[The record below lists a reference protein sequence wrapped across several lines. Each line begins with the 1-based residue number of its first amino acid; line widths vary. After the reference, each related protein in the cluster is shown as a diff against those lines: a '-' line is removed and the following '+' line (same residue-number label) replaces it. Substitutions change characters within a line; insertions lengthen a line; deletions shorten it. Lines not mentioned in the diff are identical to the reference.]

1 MKEHL
6 VTQQS
11 IDMHAV
17 AHSSRRHDYPNENIV
32 RLVGSFF
39 QGQRFGKVEVDRSSD
54 NKGRL
59 LDYGCADGNNS
70 KFLLERGFNVSAID
84 ITEEAIKKTK
94 ENLQSFDSARWSAN
108 VLTPEQDG
116 LPYDD
121 NTFNYIVSNQVVYY
135 LGSRE
140 RIDALLKEFQ
150 RVLAPGGRMII
161 SMLSRFNTYCVD
173 AVAKGNGVFTY
184 TTPSGEVD
192 VYVTYDETHLREI
205 FSPFE
210 IFEIGYW
217 DNYYDGICGHHYVVK
232 AINSK

>member
-70 KFLLERGFNVSAID
+70 KFLPPC
-84 ITEEAIKKTK
+84 IK
-94 ENLQSFDSARWSAN
+94 NLRA
-108 VLTPEQDG
+108 
-116 LPYDD
+116 Y
-121 NTFNYIVSNQVVYY
+121 
-135 LGSRE
+135 
-140 RIDALLKEFQ
+140 
-150 RVLAPGGRMII
+150 
-161 SMLSRFNTYCVD
+161 
-173 AVAKGNGVFTY
+173 
-184 TTPSGEVD
+184 
-192 VYVTYDETHLREI
+192 I
-205 FSPFE
+205 FSLMFLK
-210 IFEIGYW
+210 ILMKLHGLQNFFHKSVLILKFIT
-217 DNYYDGICGHHYVVK
+217 NSIC
-232 AINSK
+232 